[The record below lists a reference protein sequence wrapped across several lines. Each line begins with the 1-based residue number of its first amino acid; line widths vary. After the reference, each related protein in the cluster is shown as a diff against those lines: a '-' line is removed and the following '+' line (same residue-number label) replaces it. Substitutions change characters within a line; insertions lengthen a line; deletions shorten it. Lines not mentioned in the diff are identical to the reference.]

1 MSVQNQD
8 PQVGPGA
15 DDLLQE
21 QHHCTGFSHPCGT
34 EYGEMLAKRVVDV
47 DVGSDRAVLLQM
59 TDFDR
64 RGALDRGPVLS
75 RARP

>member
-1 MSVQNQD
+1 
-8 PQVGPGA
+8 
-15 DDLLQE
+15 
-21 QHHCTGFSHPCGT
+21 
-34 EYGEMLAKRVVDV
+34 MLAKRVVDV